1 MKKDK
6 FFIKGGKRMVAGKV
20 AGTVLTGEGAVHRF
34 EKDSLPR
41 GLSAV
46 ETEIWKLKQK
56 EKK

>member
-6 FFIKGGKRMVAGKV
+6 LFIKGGKRMVAGKV

-34 EKDSLPR
+34 EKSALPR

>member
-1 MKKDK
+1 
-6 FFIKGGKRMVAGKV
+6 MVAGKV
-20 AGTVLTGEGAVHRF
+20 AGTVLTGEGTALTGEGAVHRF
-34 EKDSLPR
+34 EKSALPR

>member
-6 FFIKGGKRMVAGKV
+6 FFVKGGKKMVAGKV

-34 EKDSLPR
+34 EKTALPR

-46 ETEIWKLKQK
+46 ETEIWKLKN
-56 EKK
+56 KKK

>member
-6 FFIKGGKRMVAGKV
+6 LFIRSGKKMIAGKV
-20 AGTVLTGEGAVHRF
+20 ADTVLTGEGAVHRF

-46 ETEIWKLKQK
+46 ETEIWKLKN
-56 EKK
+56 KKK